1 MFEETLFQKAD
12 DGTPF
17 PELLKKQGII
27 TGIKVDK
34 VSFCQRKQVS
44 TQRHALLLYIGCE
57 ASVWHRR

>member
-17 PELLKKQGII
+17 AELLKKQGII

-34 VSFCQRKQVS
+34 VSTQLGSAPENSAGTHSRTNTGRES
-44 TQRHALLLYIGCE
+44 T
-57 ASVWHRR
+57 VWH